1 MTHRMDA
8 LEVEILLTELSL
20 GAVNPAMEA
29 VQVGDVYLDGQTYAN
44 GAFSYVYLVRAVE
57 PMSTRF
63 GKPNRIVT
71 VDVYT
76 TNNTYIER
84 TKRWVTTFK

>member
-1 MTHRMDA
+1 MAHRMDD

-20 GAVNPAMEA
+20 GTVNPTMEN
-29 VQVGDVYLDGQTYAN
+29 VQVGDALMNDLTYAN
-44 GAFSYVYLVRAVE
+44 GAFRYVYIVRAVE
-57 PMSTRF
+57 PMGTRF

-76 TNNTYIER
+76 TNNMYIER
-84 TKRWVTTFK
+84 TKRWFTTFK